1 MGELCVLYLAQ
12 AWEKRG
18 HHLGE
23 AQVAQALG
31 QFSSPF
37 AIAIKARWQ
46 LPMALRELIGACY
59 ALPNNS
65 VKRAAVLMRLA
76 ACEQDASVDSDAQA
90 RLRRLAGLA

>member
-1 MGELCVLYLAQ
+1 M
-12 AWEKRG
+12 
-18 HHLGE
+18 
-23 AQVAQALG
+23 QALG

-46 LPMALRELIGACY
+46 LPMALRDLIGACY

-76 ACEQDASVDSDAQA
+76 ACEQDPLADSKDQA